1 MTVYQTAGPDAS
13 GQYLIGYP
21 TPGVPH
27 VFTAAGAA
35 PSHRLAAEE
44 CARLNEVQVADRR
57 AALARKASTIILDQ
71 EH

>member
-1 MTVYQTAGPDAS
+1 MTVYETAGPDAS

-35 PSHRLAAEE
+35 PSHRLATEE
-44 CARLNEVQVADRR
+44 CARLNELQVAGRR
-57 AALARKASTIILDQ
+57 AAIVRKVNMIILDR